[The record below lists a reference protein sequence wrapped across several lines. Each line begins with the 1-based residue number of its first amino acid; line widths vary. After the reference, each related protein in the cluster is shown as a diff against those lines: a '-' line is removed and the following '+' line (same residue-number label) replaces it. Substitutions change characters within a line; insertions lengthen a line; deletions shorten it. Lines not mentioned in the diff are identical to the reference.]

1 METKKKGIIIFI
13 IFILVV
19 GVLYIKSLP
28 PSTAEIDGKYLLS
41 TKSTFDNSYNNI
53 SECQFKSGILTS
65 TITMSKSTTEGN
77 YKILDNDIVEIQ
89 SVNNETKLLK
99 YKINRND
106 KNEVISMT
114 YGDYI
119 FERVNE

>member
-1 METKKKGIIIFI
+1 METKKKGIIIFT
-13 IFILVV
+13 IFIMVI

-28 PSTAEIDGKYLLS
+28 KSTDEIDGKYLFYM
-41 TKSTFDNSYNNI
+41 KSTFDNSYNNI

-65 TITMSKSTTEGN
+65 TLTMSKSTLEGN
-77 YKILDNDIVEIQ
+77 YKVLDNDIVEIQ
-89 SVNNETKLLK
+89 SVNNDSKLLK

-114 YGDYI
+114 YGDYLY
-119 FERVNE
+119 ERVIE